1 MKVGKVLDGLL
12 VFNMILD
19 KRFKKLIEEINALKK
34 KKKAIILVHNYQRPE
49 IYEVADFIGDSL
61 ELCRKAAET
70 DAEIILFCGVSFM
83 AESAA
88 ILNPKKKVL
97 IPYLDAGC
105 AMADMVDAKSLRLFK
120 KKYPDAKVVCYVNSS
135 AEVKAE
141 SDICCTSSNAVMVV
155 KSLKEKDVIFL
166 PDKNLADYV
175 QRRVPEKKII
185 PWQGFCPVHHSL
197 TKEYILDVK
206 KSYPKAKIL
215 AHPECRPEVL
225 DLADHV
231 SSTSGMIG
239 CARNSKANEFF
250 VLTECGMV
258 ERLNRE
264 LPDKKF
270 HGLCNMCFD
279 MKKNTLP
286 AILKCLEEENPVVKV
301 DKKVSLKAKKA
312 FDRMFMIV

>member
-1 MKVGKVLDGLL
+1 MTLTKEQKGL
-12 VFNMILD
+12 VEKII
-19 KRFKKLIEEINALKK
+19 KLKK
-34 KKKAIILVHNYQRPE
+34 AKNAVILAHNYQRPE

-61 ELCRKAAET
+61 ELCRKAVTTSAK
-70 DAEIILFCGVSFM
+70 IILFCGVNFM

-88 ILNPKKKVL
+88 ILNPEKKV
-97 IPYLDAGC
+97 IVPYLDAGC
-105 AMADMVDAKSLRLFK
+105 AMADMVTARSLHEFK
-120 KKYPDAKVVCYVNSS
+120 KKYPRAKVVCYVNSS
-135 AEVKAE
+135 ASVKAE
-141 SDICCTSSNAVMVV
+141 SDICCTSSNAAKVV
-155 KSLKEKDVIFL
+155 KSLKEKEIIFV

-175 QRRVPEKKII
+175 QKQVPDKKII

-206 KSYPKAKIL
+206 KTYPNAEIL

-225 DLADHV
+225 ELADHI
-231 SSTSGMIG
+231 SSTSGMVW
-239 CARNSKANEFF
+239 CAKNSKAKEFF

-270 HGLCNMCFD
+270 YGLCNMCFD

-286 AILKCLEEENPVVKV
+286 AVLKCLEDEKPVVRV
-301 DKKVSLKAKKA
+301 DKKVALKAGKA
-312 FDRMFMIV
+312 FDRMFAVA